1 MGRTGINV
9 VGDLSAA
16 VIISDYET
24 RREAREAKKAA
35 KAEA

>member
-16 VIISDYET
+16 MIISDYET
-24 RREAREAKKAA
+24 RREGKEFPKAKGK
-35 KAEA
+35 